1 MTIIL
6 AVHKDDETV
15 IAADTRISFG
25 GEIIPGDNL
34 RVEKIIRAGSSF
46 IGSSG
51 WGLYDNIMTDYV
63 SRREDVALDDVSSIF
78 NFFLDFWQEL
88 HRRYPFVNDQSGGK
102 ESPFGDLDAKFLIA
116 NPSGIFHVGNNL
128 SVRKFEKYYAIGSGS
143 SYSLGA
149 LDALYD
155 REPDAETIARRAVL
169 TAMKFDRACGG
180 EVDLRKVERRVT

>member
-6 AVHKDDETV
+6 AVHKNDETV

-25 GEIIPGDNL
+25 SEIIPGDNL
-34 RVEKIIRAGSSF
+34 YVEKIITAGSSY

-51 WGLYDNIMTDYV
+51 WGLYDNILADYV
-63 SRREDVALDDVSSIF
+63 SRRESICLDDTSSIF
-78 NFFLDFWQEL
+78 SFFLELWHEL
-88 HRRYPFVNDQSGGK
+88 HNRYSFVNDQSGGK

-116 NPSGIFHVGNNL
+116 NPKGIFHVSNNL

-155 REPDAETIARRAVL
+155 RKLDASTIARKAVL

-180 EVDLRKVERRVT
+180 NVDLRTV